1 MLDRRI
7 REAARAGRLDAAFI
21 AVLDANINAAQE
33 AAAAG
38 GEKETERL
46 QVGART
52 LRCAQRLTLGSDR
65 EPTNEF
71 IGMGARIDAYYE
83 H

>member
-1 MLDRRI
+1 VLDRRI